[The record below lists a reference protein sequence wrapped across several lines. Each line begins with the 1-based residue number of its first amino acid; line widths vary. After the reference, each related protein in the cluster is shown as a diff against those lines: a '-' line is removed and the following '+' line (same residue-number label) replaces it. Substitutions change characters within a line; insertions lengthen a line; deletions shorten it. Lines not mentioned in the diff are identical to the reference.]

1 MYVISFIS
9 SWAEQIIV
17 AVIIATIIEMI
28 LPSGNNKKYIKVVIG
43 IYVLFTILSPI
54 IGKIT
59 KIDLESFDYEKYFG
73 ELETSQVSSR
83 KSSRK

>member
-1 MYVISFIS
+1 MKVISFIS

-28 LPSGNNKKYIKVVIG
+28 LPNGNNKKYIKVVIG

-54 IGKIT
+54 LGKIT
-59 KIDLESFDYEKYFG
+59 KVNYESFDYEKYFG
-73 ELETSQVSSR
+73 ESETSQVSSR
-83 KSSRK
+83 KLSRK

>member
-1 MYVISFIS
+1 MKVISFIS

-28 LPSGNNKKYIKVVIG
+28 LPNGNNKKYIKVVIG

-54 IGKIT
+54 LEKIT
-59 KIDLESFDYEKYFG
+59 KANLESFDYEKYFG

-83 KSSRK
+83 KLSRK